1 LKEYVKES
9 DMRDFNDYAN
19 ENTSNGSDSG
29 QGIDKNL
36 YNLVNSLAGKFD
48 GKSQND
54 LIRAIYQE
62 AKKGKQNG
70 TLTNAEID
78 NFATM
83 LAPLLDKSKQ
93 KMLYKIVEELK
104 AI

>member
-1 LKEYVKES
+1 MK
-9 DMRDFNDYAN
+9 DFNDYVK
-19 ENTSNGSDSG
+19 NGGDNNQSVD
-29 QGIDKNL
+29 QNL
-36 YNLVNSLAGKFD
+36 FNMVNSLAGKFD

-54 LIRAIYQE
+54 LIRAIYEQ

-70 TLTNAEID
+70 TLNNAEID

-83 LAPLLDKSKQ
+83 LAPVLDKQKQ

-104 AI
+104 RI